1 MRISDWS
8 SDVCSSDLVLRHP
21 LRDDRQ
27 EDDVVDAENDLEEG
41 EGQQAGP
48 DVGIG
53 DPVEHRF
60 SLRRRDVAVVMWR
73 GWKQGWRR
81 DNGSGGQ
88 RRAEEHTSAI
98 QSHMRITYTIM
109 RSKTKI
115 TRLQD

>member
-1 MRISDWS
+1 MVRRPPRSTRTDTLFPYRR
-8 SDVCSSDLVLRHP
+8 SSDLREAEAEPLGEHAPVLRHP

-73 GWKQGWRR
+73 GWQQGWRR
-81 DNGSGGQ
+81 DNGSEIG
-88 RRAEEHTSAI
+88 RAHV
-98 QSHMRITYTIM
+98 
-109 RSKTKI
+109 
-115 TRLQD
+115 